1 MPKYETLG
9 VDLPRRV
16 QTYDAKQID
25 VAFYEHNP
33 WLVHNQL
40 QKILVNRKK
49 IGHNT
54 VELELIY
61 GTKYLF
67 WLIIFFY
74 NYLAFL
80 NKLFG
85 MIDSRTGWM
94 VEQEM
99 QLPKAPSKKKA
110 PKF

>member
-40 QKILVNRKK
+40 QKNLVNRKK
-49 IGHNT
+49 IGHNI

-67 WLIIFFY
+67 WLNFFIYDFCY
-74 NYLAFL
+74 NYLAPL
-80 NKLFG
+80 NIIFG
-85 MIDSRTGWM
+85 FATRRQEILLVELIRTYILQIK
-94 VEQEM
+94 V
-99 QLPKAPSKKKA
+99 
-110 PKF
+110 